1 MRISDGSSAVCSSDL
16 TRELSRSS
24 ACLALT
30 LYATHLPRQASRR
43 KNIIDNCNQ
52 QETAHGHHRV
62 LQTCRGGFRTGCR
75 RLPRLRSKTYGGVVP
90 RKVGIRQPRSE
101 EHTSELQS
109 LMRTS
114 YAVFCLKKK
123 NTPTT
128 T

>member
-1 MRISDGSSAVCSSDL
+1 MRISDWSSDVFSSDL
-16 TRELSRSS
+16 SREVSRSS

-90 RKVGIRQPRSE
+90 RKVGIRQPVAQLSKQHRSE
-101 EHTSELQS
+101 EHTTELQS
-109 LMRTS
+109 LM
-114 YAVFCLKKK
+114 
-123 NTPTT
+123 
-128 T
+128 